1 MGRDKA
7 LMELEGRALIER
19 PLAALRDVAEEVWLA
34 SGVGPR
40 YEHLGL
46 RCVLDSEPGSGPL
59 AGLAAGLLEC
69 RTPWMAVLAC
79 DLPHADAGTLRGLLQ
94 RAEAGGWDAALLGL
108 ARGSQPLYAV
118 YRAASCAPAVRA
130 ALRAG
135 ERRMVSF
142 HGGLRVVSVAAVELG
157 GAAERAG
164 VNLNTPEDLRS
175 LEQERRS
182 ADTMQAP

>member
-7 LMELEGRALIER
+7 LLEVEGRALIER
-19 PLAALRDVAEEVWLA
+19 PLAALRGVAAEVWLGTG
-34 SGVGPR
+34 SEPR

-46 RCVLDSEPGSGPL
+46 RCVLDCLQGAGPL
-59 AGLAAGLLEC
+59 AGLASGLRDC
-69 RTPWMAVLAC
+69 RTPWLAVLSC
-79 DLPHADAGTLRGLLQ
+79 DLPHADAEVLRGLLE
-94 RAEAGGWDAALLGL
+94 RADAGGWDAALLGL
-108 ARGSQPLYAV
+108 PRGSQPLYAV
-118 YRAASCAPAVRA
+118 YRVASCASAVQT

-164 VNLNTPEDLRS
+164 LNLNTPEDLRS
-175 LEQERRS
+175 LEQDRPP
-182 ADTMQAP
+182 ADTMGTP